1 VFDLQIE
8 GAFVQGLG
16 FFVTEGVETEDGREL
31 ADGTW
36 DYKVPTVDTISK
48 RFHVELFNSPALQER
63 VLSSKGK
70 MPLVCVRSSFRMI
83 RSETCI
89 FYTANSL
96 SQYIYHTISQR
107 TVMFTDER
115 N

>member
-1 VFDLQIE
+1 MVIQIE

-16 FFVTEGVETEDGREL
+16 FYVTEGVETEDGREL

-36 DYKVPTVDTISK
+36 GYKIPTVDTIPQ

-70 MPLVCVRSSFRMI
+70 IELPLV
-83 RSETCI
+83 
-89 FYTANSL
+89 
-96 SQYIYHTISQR
+96 
-107 TVMFTDER
+107 
-115 N
+115 